1 MGQYILCGPAAS
13 TPWTDREL
21 GIRIMSMEEMAYYIL
36 HFIPLIDNRFVD
48 EPLYDFLKSLGKADV
63 AGRIKRSVR
72 ASMDLYQVLMILLRD
87 SGYCSDPEI
96 SDFFE
101 QYNAFHRREPA
112 VQDLERADLLYG
124 RGRYEN
130 AVRIYQRILGGPARA
145 AKNPA
150 LFAQASQHMGACYM
164 QLGCFDE
171 AMECFQ
177 AAWEAGRDPAVQKQ
191 IYFAAML
198 AGRPLPEELENV
210 DALRFGRWQAEYL
223 EAETRHLN
231 SVQESMEERG
241 IIPLSKDTRS
251 AAKNRLTALRLGYR
265 KMRGMECTAPA
276 GDTGRHSG

>member
-1 MGQYILCGPAAS
+1 
-13 TPWTDREL
+13 
-21 GIRIMSMEEMAYYIL
+21 
-36 HFIPLIDNRFVD
+36 
-48 EPLYDFLKSLGKADV
+48 
-63 AGRIKRSVR
+63 
-72 ASMDLYQVLMILLRD
+72 
-87 SGYCSDPEI
+87 
-96 SDFFE
+96 
-101 QYNAFHRREPA
+101 
-112 VQDLERADLLYG
+112 
-124 RGRYEN
+124 
-130 AVRIYQRILGGPARA
+130 
-145 AKNPA
+145 
-150 LFAQASQHMGACYM
+150 MGACYM

-276 GDTGRHSG
+276 GDTGRHIG